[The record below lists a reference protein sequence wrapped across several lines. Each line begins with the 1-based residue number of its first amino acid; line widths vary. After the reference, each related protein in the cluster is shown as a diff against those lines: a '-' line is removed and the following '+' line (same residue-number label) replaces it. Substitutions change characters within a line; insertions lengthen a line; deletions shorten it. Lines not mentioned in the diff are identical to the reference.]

1 LFPAAGR
8 QKEVRGLPKSK
19 TVEQQH
25 LPQKTFWHPYGLQGL
40 TPEKFI
46 KVVNLILK
54 GEHILLRFKRGKR
67 PEEATPLVT
76 TEDKLPE
83 KVS

>member
-1 LFPAAGR
+1 M
-8 QKEVRGLPKSK
+8 PKSK
-19 TVEQQH
+19 VIEKQH
-25 LPQKTFWHPYGLQGL
+25 LPQKTFWHPYGLQSL

-54 GEHILLRFKRGKR
+54 GEHILLRFNRRKSQE
-67 PEEATPLVT
+67 EEAAYPVT
-76 TEDKLPE
+76 LEGRSPE

>member
-1 LFPAAGR
+1 M
-8 QKEVRGLPKSK
+8 RGLPKSK

-54 GEHILLRFKRGKR
+54 GEHILLRFKRRKSQE
-67 PEEATPLVT
+67 EEATHPVI
-76 TEDKLPE
+76 PE
-83 KVS
+83 

>member
-1 LFPAAGR
+1 M
-8 QKEVRGLPKSK
+8 PKSK
-19 TVEQQH
+19 AIEQQH
-25 LPQKTFWHPYGLQGL
+25 LPQKTFWHPYGLQSL

-54 GEHILLRFKRGKR
+54 GEHILLRFKLGKSQE
-67 PEEATPLVT
+67 EEATHPVT
-76 TEDKLPE
+76 SEEKSPE

>member
-1 LFPAAGR
+1 M
-8 QKEVRGLPKSK
+8 RGLPKSK
-19 TVEQQH
+19 AIEKQH
-25 LPQKTFWHPYGLQGL
+25 LPQKTLWHPYGLQSL

-54 GEHILLRFKRGKR
+54 GEHILLRFNRGKR
-67 PEEATPLVT
+67 AEEVTPLVAS
-76 TEDKLPE
+76 EGKLPE

>member
-1 LFPAAGR
+1 VE

-19 TVEQQH
+19 TFEKQH
-25 LPQKTFWHPYGLQGL
+25 LPQKTLWHPYGLQSL

-54 GEHILLRFKRGKR
+54 GEHILLRFKRGER
-67 PEEATPLVT
+67 PEEATPPVI

>member
-1 LFPAAGR
+1 M
-8 QKEVRGLPKSK
+8 PKSK
-19 TVEQQH
+19 AIEEQH
-25 LPQKTFWHPYGLQGL
+25 LPQKTLWHPYGLQSL

-67 PEEATPLVT
+67 PEEEATLPVT
-76 TEDKLPE
+76 PE
-83 KVS
+83 EKSPEMVP